1 MSSAAAPP
9 AGARPRVLMLSPYFP
24 PAEQGGGSVQA
35 VLNLTRHLRDDFEFV
50 VATRDHDLRG
60 TQPFSAASQHAAR
73 QATGLDIHYLAGGM
87 SGARQLHSLLRQP
100 FDLVYL
106 HSLMAPDLGLWP
118 LLCRRWLA
126 AAHGPL
132 LVAPRGELMPGALAQ
147 RSRAKRVYLALLR
160 GTGLL
165 RGVQFHAT
173 GSDEAQAIQAAL
185 GGSAPPHVAADLPPP
200 QLPATETDDA
210 PRRPGPL
217 RVLFL
222 SRIDPVKNLGFALK
236 VVSGMSCEIEFD
248 IAGPI
253 GNDQVWA
260 DCQGLMRALP
270 AHIRTRYLGA
280 VAHAEV
286 APMMAAHDVFF
297 LPTLG
302 ENHGYVVAEALAA
315 GCPVLL
321 SDRTPWRGLQSAG
334 VGADLP
340 LDDVLAFQ
348 RVLATQAAMSNDE
361 RREQRARCRTY
372 AQQRLTAD
380 ASVAAMRELLTRLAQ
395 PNARI
400 VSTSAGQSGGR

>member
-1 MSSAAAPP
+1 MNTAAAP

-35 VLNLTRHLRDDFEFV
+35 VLNLTRHLRDDFEFI

-60 TQPFSAASQHAAR
+60 TQTFDAAAQHAAR
-73 QATGLDIHYLAGGM
+73 QASGLDIHYLPGGLA
-87 SGARQLHSLLRQP
+87 GARLLRRLLLQP

-126 AAHGPL
+126 AARCPV

-147 RSRAKRVYLALLR
+147 RSRAKRAYLTLLR
-160 GTGLL
+160 SAGLL
-165 RGVQFHAT
+165 RDVQFHAT
-173 GSDEAQAIQAAL
+173 SNDEAHAIQSAL
-185 GGSAPPHVAADLPPP
+185 GRSLTMHVAADLPPP
-200 QLPATETDDA
+200 QLPVAAASDA

-222 SRIDPVKNLGFALK
+222 SRIDPIKNLSFALR
-236 VVSGMSCEIEFD
+236 VLSGMDCEIEFD

-253 GNDQVWA
+253 GNDPVWA
-260 DCQGLMRALP
+260 ECQALMRSQP
-270 AHIRTRYLGA
+270 VNVRTRYLGA
-280 VAHAEV
+280 VAHGEV
-286 APMMAAHDVFF
+286 APLMAAHDVFF

-302 ENHGYVVAEALAA
+302 ENYGYVVAEALAA

-321 SDRTPWRGLQSAG
+321 SDRTSWRDLQSAG

-340 LDDVLAFQ
+340 LDDIEAF
-348 RVLATQAAMSNDE
+348 RQALSRWAALSETERTLE
-361 RREQRARCRTY
+361 RRRCLAYAR
-372 AQQRLTAD
+372 QRLQGD
-380 ASVAAMRELLTRLAQ
+380 ASISQMRGLLMQVIRPKLHIA
-395 PNARI
+395 
-400 VSTSAGQSGGR
+400 STSTPSSGGP